1 MQKFFQNNSHQKNYS
16 NYLIKKP
23 IKAAG
28 FSLIELMVVLTI
40 LGILTAIAVPTY
52 HNYIKRARYAEIIQ
66 ALAPYKIGVSLCYQS
81 NDDLKNCSSG
91 DGDIPTD
98 ISDANN
104 EKLPLIKSIT
114 VSKGVIKATP
124 KTTQGF
130 ASKDTYQLTPTI
142 TEQALVWTSSGGA
155 VDAGYAK

>member
-1 MQKFFQNNSHQKNYS
+1 MQSIFQKMIFKKNNPNSF
-16 NYLIKKP
+16 IKKL

-52 HNYIKRARYAEIIQ
+52 HSYIKRARYAEIIQ

-91 DGDIPTD
+91 DGDIPPD

-130 ASKDTYQLTPTI
+130 TAKDTYQLTPTI
-142 TEQALVWTSSGGA
+142 TDQALVWTSSGGA

>member
-1 MQKFFQNNSHQKNYS
+1 MQKKFYTFNLQKNYL
-16 NYLIKKP
+16 NDELKKTIKTK
-23 IKAAG
+23 G

-91 DGDIPTD
+91 DGDIPPD

-130 ASKDTYQLTPTI
+130 TAKDTYQLTPTI
-142 TEQALVWTSSGGA
+142 TDQALVWTSSGGA